1 MEGLNNAFFNVLEK
15 LIDLQPHFI
24 AWAWNVARVV
34 MLIALGFICV
44 KHAINGQG
52 LKEWLV
58 KPGMS
63 FTIFAII
70 INSYPKIIEK
80 GNELMY
86 NMAAS
91 STYDGGIASY
101 FTIQKEKM
109 IMIAEGTTEYV
120 SSWNYG
126 GQIMRSEK
134 IPDGEPRNYFTDLFV
149 TRTHKNPENDEK
161 EYSYTTLAPKAA
173 LEIILLVAGEALRFS
188 DDSKGIKKIGDMF
201 KGLFMALAVII
212 TGVFG
217 ICEYLICMLEF
228 MLVTSVGVILLPF
241 MLWDSSKFL
250 TEKLIGAI
258 VGFFIKLLFCNICIF
273 LMLYGFMML
282 ATNSAEA
289 GVFTGTADE
298 MVSTLFT
305 CVLFF
310 LICKS
315 GPNLAQSLLTGSPS
329 LNSGAAFAAVG
340 GAVAGAAG
348 AMGLAGKA
356 GSLAGGVAAKTGF
369 GAAGALS
376 KAGGAMRAVK
386 DLGGSGGDQ
395 AGAVFSSLAGS
406 AGEALKSAG
415 SNMAHSL
422 LGGGA
427 SGYNRHSQLDTFKH
441 GADGGGAPGG
451 SGGGGEGKTRK
462 SFGEHLA
469 GRRTQGENAG
479 IDYMAK
485 KETRQAA
492 AAAARPEAKQETAG
506 SVRNEAKPTVL
517 ASIQLDNIRRV

>member
-24 AWAWNVARVV
+24 AWAWNIARVV

-44 KHAINGQG
+44 KHAISGQG
-52 LKEWLV
+52 LKEGLV
-58 KPGMS
+58 KLGMS
-63 FTIFAII
+63 FTLFAII
-70 INSYPKIIEK
+70 INSYPRIIQK
-80 GNELMY
+80 GNEMMY
-86 NMAAS
+86 DMASS
-91 STYDGGIASY
+91 STYDGGLASY
-101 FTIQKEKM
+101 FITQKQKIITTAETTTWQGHYATTIMK
-109 IMIAEGTTEYV
+109 
-120 SSWNYG
+120 
-126 GQIMRSEK
+126 SEK
-134 IPDGEPRNYFTDLFV
+134 VPDGEPRNYFNELFV
-149 TRTHKNPENDEK
+149 TRTHEIGGNEESK
-161 EYSYTTLAPKAA
+161 YAYTTLAPKAA
-173 LEIILLVAGEALRFS
+173 LEIILLVAGEALRLPERTS
-188 DDSKGIKKIGDMF
+188 GIAEKLGAFFTGMIVG
-201 KGLFMALAVII
+201 LAVMI

-258 VGFFIKLLFCNICIF
+258 VGFFVKLLFCNICIF

-282 ATNSAEA
+282 AVNYTETA
-289 GVFTGTADE
+289 FTGTANE
-298 MVSTLFT
+298 ILQTLFT

-356 GSLAGGVAAKTGF
+356 GSVLAGGAAKTGF
-369 GAAGALS
+369 AAVGAATQAGAAA
-376 KAGGAMRAVK
+376 KAVGE
-386 DLGGSGGDQ
+386 LGGSAKDK
-395 AGAVFSSLAGS
+395 AGAMLSSLAGS
-406 AGEALKSAG
+406 AGEAMKSGG
-415 SNMAHSL
+415 SNLAHSL
-422 LGGGA
+422 LGGKA
-427 SGYNRHSQLDTFKH
+427 SGINRHSQMEKFKH
-441 GADGGGAPGG
+441 GADGGGGG
-451 SGGGGEGKTRK
+451 GGAGGAGGEGKSRK

-469 GRRTQGENAG
+469 GRAKQGENMG

-485 KETRQAA
+485 KE
-492 AAAARPEAKQETAG
+492 ARLSGKT
-506 SVRNEAKPTVL
+506 
-517 ASIQLDNIRRV
+517 

>member
-15 LIDLQPHFI
+15 LIDLQPYFI
-24 AWAWNVARVV
+24 SWAWNVARVV

-52 LKEWLV
+52 LKEGLV
-58 KPGMS
+58 KLGLS
-63 FTIFAII
+63 FTLFAII

-86 NMAAS
+86 SMAAS
-91 STYDGGIASY
+91 STYDGGLASY
-101 FTIQKEKM
+101 FTVQKQKIVQIVE
-109 IMIAEGTTEYV
+109 ETESYAKIKDWHGYPKYV
-120 SSWNYG
+120 
-126 GQIMRSEK
+126 MKSEM

-149 TRTHKNPENDEK
+149 TRTHKTPGNEEK
-161 EYSYTTLAPKAA
+161 EFAYTTLAPKAA

-188 DDSKGIKKIGDMF
+188 DESEGLAKIGAMF
-201 KGLFMALAVII
+201 KGLLIALAVII

-241 MLWDSSKFL
+241 MLWESSKFL

-282 ATNSAEA
+282 ATNFAETA
-289 GVFTGTADE
+289 FTGTANDLLQ
-298 MVSTLFT
+298 TLFT

-340 GAVAGAAG
+340 GAVAGAG
-348 AMGLAGKA
+348 AALGLAGKA
-356 GSLAGGVAAKTGF
+356 GGVFGRGAAITAF
-369 GAAGALS
+369 NAAGAVS
-376 KAGGAMRAVK
+376 KAAGAAQAV
-386 DLGGSGGDQ
+386 DALGGTAGDK
-395 AGAVFSSLAGS
+395 AGAVLSSLKGS
-406 AGEALKSAG
+406 AGEAFKSAG

-441 GADGGGAPGG
+441 GNQGGGGAGTG
-451 SGGGGEGKTRK
+451 TGGGGQDRARK

-469 GRRTQGENAG
+469 GRIAQGENSG
-479 IDYMAK
+479 IDYLAK
-485 KETRQAA
+485 KEARQAA
-492 AAAARPEAKQETAG
+492 K
-506 SVRNEAKPTVL
+506 
-517 ASIQLDNIRRV
+517 